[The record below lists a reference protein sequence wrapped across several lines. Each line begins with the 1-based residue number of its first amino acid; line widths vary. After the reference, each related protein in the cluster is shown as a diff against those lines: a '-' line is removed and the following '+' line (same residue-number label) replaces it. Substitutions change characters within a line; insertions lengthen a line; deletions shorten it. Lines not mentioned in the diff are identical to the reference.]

1 MDKEDNK
8 QGLTTEKSDRKNSS
22 VINTNIEKL
31 LLKATDDKKF
41 REELLQDRS
50 SILENPEFSLSAQDK
65 MILKSIP
72 GDRLKDMIENFALQ
86 KRPER
91 KIFKGAAIIMAL
103 LIIGYLDM
111 LHYNRMYTPK
121 IIPYRAIPIDMVT
134 SILLIFGKPVVSL
147 YTATIIFKIKQ
158 NFWRIS
164 GTAFLTFFLEGV
176 IRLASGCIFYY
187 LLGYNYF
194 DVFYIYHTI
203 HGIFFILFSAIA
215 IKFIF
220 NIKWLTAGGI
230 SIVNFIFLFVI
241 IPSLFFV
248 LIYFYYSG
256 RSLLSQ

>member
-1 MDKEDNK
+1 MDKKDNK

-31 LLKATDDKKF
+31 LLKATDDKKLG
-41 REELLQDRS
+41 EELLQDRN

-72 GDRLKDMIENFALQ
+72 GDRLKDMIEKFALQ

-91 KIFKGAAIIMAL
+91 KIFKGAALIMAL
-103 LIIGYLDM
+103 LTTSYLDM
-111 LHYNRMYTPK
+111 VHYNRIYTLK

-147 YTATIIFKIKQ
+147 YIATILFKIKQ

-164 GTAFLTFFLEGV
+164 GTAFLTLFLDGV

-187 LLGYNYF
+187 LFGYNYF
-194 DVFYIYHTI
+194 DVFYLY